1 MVVLRSF
8 NWLDFESLLRGALW
22 TIVLCVAAGAAG
34 TVLGLVLGV
43 ASSSP
48 SRVARW
54 VASSYVLLIRGIPLL
69 VIVFFAYFGIP
80 LMFPNV
86 DLSAFLT
93 AVIALTVFASAY
105 MAEIFRGSINAVPRG
120 QTEAAQALGLSYG
133 RRLRFVILPQ
143 AMRIA
148 VPPGIGFLIA
158 LIKDS
163 SLVTVIGFM
172 ELTRS
177 GTTVSNLTAQPIITY
192 LVVAVLYFVI
202 CYGVSRLGHWYE
214 TRSGSRPEQLD
225 PENQPAAL
233 QLEGV

>member
-1 MVVLRSF
+1 MLRSF
-8 NWLDFESLLRGALW
+8 NWLDLESLLRGAVW
-22 TIVLCVAAGAAG
+22 TIVLCVTAGIAG
-34 TVLGLVLGV
+34 TVLGLLLGI

-48 SRVARW
+48 SRIARW
-54 VASSYVLLIRGIPLL
+54 VASTYVLIIRGIPLL

-80 LMFPNV
+80 LMFPDI

-93 AVIALTVFASAY
+93 AVIALTVFATAY

-120 QTEAAQALGLSYG
+120 QTEAAQALGLNYG
-133 RRLRFVILPQ
+133 RRLRFVVLPQ
-143 AMRIA
+143 ALRIA

-163 SLVTVIGFM
+163 SLVTVIGYV
-172 ELTRS
+172 ELTHS
-177 GTTVSNLTAQPIITY
+177 GTIVSNLTADPILTY
-192 LVVAVLYFVI
+192 SVVAVLYFVI

-214 TRSGSRPEQLD
+214 NRSGPRREQSD
-225 PENQPAAL
+225 PETKPAAL